1 MQWIN
6 VNGFLNSNR
15 YRKILIWRKQDVGK
29 WTNIVFS
36 GEVLDNFSIKK
47 ARKRSTKTGE
57 LETNKEVYCCDSIY
71 LEFNK
76 SNKRLI
82 KLINDPDFNIFEIGF
97 KGYKR
102 MVKKYHILFRTMNS
116 HWRECTTIS
125 STGDK
130 ILIELKDF
138 NCEQYLVLKNAL
150 RENDL
155 LVIKSIDRL
164 GRNYNMIINEWRDI
178 TLNIKAD
185 IKVIDMPLLD
195 TTKHKDLLGNFIS
208 DLILQVLSY
217 VAEQERTFIRQRQ
230 REGIDIAKSK
240 GVKFGRKR
248 IEYPSNWNEV
258 IYKWKNNEITA
269 RKSMELLG
277 LKQTTFYKLVREEK

>member
-47 ARKRSTKTGE
+47 ARKKSTKTEE

-76 SNKRLI
+76 SDERLI

-102 MVKKYHILFRTMNS
+102 MIKKYHISFRTMNS

-125 STGDK
+125 SIGDK
-130 ILIELKDF
+130 ILIELKDIR
-138 NCEQYLVLKNAL
+138 L
-150 RENDL
+150 ND
-155 LVIKSIDRL
+155 
-164 GRNYNMIINEWRDI
+164 
-178 TLNIKAD
+178 
-185 IKVIDMPLLD
+185 
-195 TTKHKDLLGNFIS
+195 
-208 DLILQVLSY
+208 
-217 VAEQERTFIRQRQ
+217 
-230 REGIDIAKSK
+230 
-240 GVKFGRKR
+240 
-248 IEYPSNWNEV
+248 EV
-258 IYKWKNNEITA
+258 QN
-269 RKSMELLG
+269 
-277 LKQTTFYKLVREEK
+277 